1 MSVGPVSAIERGK
14 AAEDFALSELKIK
27 GFQLIERNFSC
38 KQGELDLVMMDRNE
52 LVFVEVRYRKSKD
65 FGNGLESIDHH
76 KQRKLRIAAETWL
89 GKNQSAV
96 FKGCRF
102 DVMSISGE
110 VGHFTADWID
120 DAF

>member
-1 MSVGPVSAIERGK
+1 MSAEPTSAIERGK
-14 AAEDFALSELKIK
+14 AAEDFALSELNKK
-27 GFQLIERNFSC
+27 GFRLIERNFSC
-38 KQGELDLVMMDRNE
+38 RQGELDLVMMDNHE
-52 LVFVEVRYRKSKD
+52 LVFVEVRYRND
-65 FGNGLESIDHH
+65 RH

>member
-1 MSVGPVSAIERGK
+1 MSAEPTSAIERGK
-14 AAEDFALSELKIK
+14 AAEDFALSELNKK
-27 GFQLIERNFSC
+27 GFRLIERNFSC
-38 KQGELDLVMMDRNE
+38 RQGELDLVMMDNHE
-52 LVFVEVRYRKSKD
+52 LVFVEVRYRKGRG
-65 FGNGLESIDHH
+65 FGDGMESIDRH